1 MRFGGVLAAFLLTAA
16 PLQAAARP
24 PKPPANDDCLA
35 CHEDPSAKRADGSSV
50 AVDKAAFAASVHG
63 TAGASC
69 IDCHQDLAKTA
80 DFPHPEKLASVDC
93 ASCHASEVAD
103 YEKSVHAAERGK
115 SKASKAAWC
124 TDCHGIHDIRP
135 SKDPASRTNHF
146 NLPTTCLK
154 CHGNL
159 AVVPSAGGPLVNQ
172 PALFHDS
179 IHGRALEKSGL
190 KFAPNC
196 SNCHGAHAIR
206 NPKTDPES
214 SVYRTKIPATCGT
227 CHEKILAEYSDSIH
241 GTQLAKGNPKVP
253 VCSDCHTAH
262 AITDVTDV
270 RRLAI
275 LHQCGGCHESHL
287 ATYRDTYHGQ
297 VNAMGFSRIATCADC
312 HTGHKIH
319 PAGDPRAS
327 VAPVNRLGTCQKCHV
342 GASANF
348 SRYDPHANTHDKGRS
363 RLLWATAL
371 FMRIL
376 LAGVF
381 AFFGIHTVLWFPR
394 SLKARAAEGRGGRRA
409 GKGRG
414 AP

>member
-1 MRFGGVLAAFLLTAA
+1 MRFGGALAALLFTAA
-16 PLQAAARP
+16 PLQAAAPP
-24 PKPPANDDCLA
+24 PKPPANDDCLT
-35 CHEDPSAKRADGSSV
+35 CHEDPSAKRANGSPV
-50 AVDKAAFAASVHG
+50 AVDGATFASSVHG
-63 TAGASC
+63 AAGASC
-69 IDCHQDLAKTA
+69 VDCHQDLAKTA
-80 DFPHPEKLASVDC
+80 DFPHPEKLTPVDC
-93 ASCHASEVAD
+93 SSCHASEVAD

-124 TDCHGIHDIRP
+124 TDCHGIHDIR
-135 SKDPASRTNHF
+135 SAKDPASRTNHF

-159 AVVPSAGGPLVNQ
+159 AVVPSAGGPPVNQ

-206 NPKTDPES
+206 NPKTDSES
-214 SVYRTKIPATCGT
+214 AVFRTRIPATCGT
-227 CHEKILAEYSDSIH
+227 CHEKILAEYGDSIH
-241 GTQLAKGNPKVP
+241 GTQLAKGNVKVP

-262 AITDVTDV
+262 AITESSDA

-275 LHQCGGCHESHL
+275 LHQCGGCHEKSL

-297 VNAMGFSRIATCADC
+297 VSALGFSRIATCADC
-312 HTGHKIH
+312 HTAHNIH
-319 PAGDPRAS
+319 PAGDPRSS
-327 VAPVNRLGTCQKCHV
+327 VAPPHRLGTCQKCHP
-342 GASANF
+342 GATANF
-348 SRYDPHANTHDKGRS
+348 SRYDPHANTHDKGRN

-394 SLKARAAEGRGGRRA
+394 SVKARADANRRD
-409 GKGRG
+409 RG
-414 AP
+414 ADDGHGEA

>member
-1 MRFGGVLAAFLLTAA
+1 MRFGGALAAILLTAA
-16 PLQAAARP
+16 PLQAAAPP
-24 PKPPANDDCLA
+24 PKAPANDDCLA
-35 CHEDPSAKRADGSSV
+35 CHEDPTAERANGSPV
-50 AVDKAAFAASVHG
+50 LVDRAAFAASVHG
-63 TAGASC
+63 VAGASC
-69 IDCHQDLAKTA
+69 VDCHQDLAKTA
-80 DFPHPEKLASVDC
+80 DFPHVEKLAPVDC

-124 TDCHGIHDIRP
+124 TDCHGVHDIRP
-135 SKDPASRTNHF
+135 AKDPASRTNHF
-146 NLPTTCLK
+146 NLPTTCLR

-159 AVVPSAGGPLVNQ
+159 AVVPSAGGPPVNQ

-179 IHGRALEKSGL
+179 IHGHALEKSGL

-206 NPKTDPES
+206 NPRTDSES
-214 SVYRTKIPATCGT
+214 AVFRTRVPATCGT
-227 CHEKILAEYSDSIH
+227 CHEKILAEYGDSIH
-241 GTQLAKGNPKVP
+241 GTQLAKGNAKVP

-262 AITDVTDV
+262 AITDSTDV

-275 LHQCGGCHESHL
+275 LHQCGGCHERQL
-287 ATYRDTYHGQ
+287 KTYRDTYHGQ
-297 VNAMGFSRIATCADC
+297 VSALGFSRVATCADC
-312 HTGHKIH
+312 HTAHRIH
-319 PAGDPRAS
+319 PAGDARSS
-327 VAPVNRLGTCQKCHV
+327 VAAANRVTTCRKCHPGV
-342 GASANF
+342 GTSFAK
-348 SRYDPHANTHDKGRS
+348 YDPHADTHDRGRNQ
-363 RLLWATAL
+363 LLWATAL

-394 SLKARAAEGRGGRRA
+394 SLKARAAEGRGGRRK
-409 GKGRG
+409 GKGHG